1 MNGVVWW
8 NGRLIP
14 LRELAEALEIEY
26 KEKKEEEKQPPP
38 KKTIMKISDIKT
50 YGKNAKVHNKSQ
62 IKKIA
67 DSIKRFGFNVPI
79 VLDKNHELI
88 AGHGRLEASKLLG
101 FEDVKLGCARAK
113 VGERYIPAIIVED
126 LTEKEIK
133 AYRLADNKL
142 NESPWDMDLVT
153 EELKL
158 IGTELLDLTGFDKDL
173 ILEPGAKDDDIPEL
187 PKKAKSKLGD
197 VYQIGNHRVMCGD
210 ATKQEDVEKLME
222 GGGAQMCF
230 TDPPYNV
237 DYQGGMGT
245 HEQNKR
251 SGILND
257 KMSAGAFNDFLYQA
271 MRPIIKN
278 TKGGIYV
285 CMSSSELASL
295 KEAFERAGGHWQSF
309 IMWVKNNFTLSR
321 SDYQNTYEPILY
333 GWADKTKNHF
343 FIDRRDIA
351 NVWEDLTKI
360 KTEFDGKETTIS
372 FQGFKVK
379 IKGKAEGQVIRK
391 KQHTDI
397 WRHDKPVSSAEHP
410 TMKPVA
416 LCLEAI
422 TNSSKR
428 GQIVLDTFLGS
439 GSTLIASEKSER
451 ICYGMELDPKYIDV
465 IIQRYV
471 DYTGDTKIIKNG
483 KKEIWQPTK

>member
-222 GGGAQMCF
+222 GGGG
-230 TDPPYNV
+230 TNV
-237 DYQGGMGT
+237 LHG
-245 HEQNKR
+245 
-251 SGILND
+251 
-257 KMSAGAFNDFLYQA
+257 SA
-271 MRPIIKN
+271 
-278 TKGGIYV
+278 
-285 CMSSSELASL
+285 
-295 KEAFERAGGHWQSF
+295 
-309 IMWVKNNFTLSR
+309 
-321 SDYQNTYEPILY
+321 
-333 GWADKTKNHF
+333 
-343 FIDRRDIA
+343 
-351 NVWEDLTKI
+351 
-360 KTEFDGKETTIS
+360 
-372 FQGFKVK
+372 
-379 IKGKAEGQVIRK
+379 
-391 KQHTDI
+391 
-397 WRHDKPVSSAEHP
+397 
-410 TMKPVA
+410 
-416 LCLEAI
+416 
-422 TNSSKR
+422 
-428 GQIVLDTFLGS
+428 
-439 GSTLIASEKSER
+439 
-451 ICYGMELDPKYIDV
+451 
-465 IIQRYV
+465 IQC
-471 DYTGDTKIIKNG
+471 
-483 KKEIWQPTK
+483 